1 MKNILFLA
9 LLAILSSCTDK
20 AQLKKELKEELKKE
34 MSEATPKVK
43 KGDGSYFYNE
53 QVSIGSE
60 GGFYVHHS
68 TLDCPAIKNGV
79 QRNFTYT
86 TRQDK
91 NLFCTKCMDDE
102 LISLFTRIYF
112 PNNK

>member
-1 MKNILFLA
+1 MKNLILLVV
-9 LLAILSSCTDK
+9 LVILSSCTNK
-20 AQLKKELKEELKKE
+20 EQLKKEIKEELKKE
-34 MSEATPKVK
+34 ISETPSKVK
-43 KGDGSYFYNE
+43 KGDGSCFYNE

-68 TLDCPAIKNGV
+68 TLNCPAIKNGV

-102 LISLFTRIYF
+102 LITLFTKIYF

>member
-1 MKNILFLA
+1 MKIVIFFAVLIA
-9 LLAILSSCTDK
+9 LSSCTNK
-20 AQLKKELKEELKKE
+20 EQLKKEIKEELKRE
-34 MSEATPKVK
+34 LSETPSKVK
-43 KGDGSYFYNE
+43 KGDGSFFYNE

-60 GGFYVHHS
+60 GGFYIHHS
-68 TLDCPAIKNGV
+68 TLDCPAIKNGA

-91 NLFCTKCMDDE
+91 NLFCPKCMDDE
-102 LISLFTRIYF
+102 LISLFTRVYF